1 MRVVPKFMHQYLSA
15 SDVDKGASSKCK
27 NECTYFLWNVTQA
40 DANGNT
46 CWLNKGQCK
55 ENEEYCHLGLSLMLS
70 ERDAE
75 GDSGRDVMQA
85 DSNHEVDENTLF
97 FDHSESDSFE
107 YWVKPERKQKNQG
120 CYVDT
125 AYQEFLLK
133 YVSAAWMDDSGF

>member
-1 MRVVPKFMHQYLSA
+1 
-15 SDVDKGASSKCK
+15 
-27 NECTYFLWNVTQA
+27 
-40 DANGNT
+40 
-46 CWLNKGQCK
+46 
-55 ENEEYCHLGLSLMLS
+55 MLS

-85 DSNHEVDENTLF
+85 DSNHEVDENTFF

-133 YVSAAWMDDSGF
+133 YVSAVWMDSSRF